1 MTPGNLASKMKS
13 IAKTRLLTL
22 FSLALGLGAF
32 AHSQEA
38 KPEDA
43 KEAEKPPAIDV
54 GTREELKLPGLTVHT
69 KERYVD
75 VDATVC
81 LGEGFLELIAC
92 TKDGKEHESIISV
105 DAKPSHMHAA
115 LLLLRANPGNPAMAR
130 RLEDGGWEDIPPRGS
145 NVDVSLVFKD
155 EKGDL
160 KERPISEFIERG
172 QGEDIYGPDAKEKTA
187 EEKGKFPT
195 STFLFA
201 GSQLYKA
208 EDGTARYICDESGNV
223 ISLSTFGDELLCL
236 PGKHSQDNGSL
247 SWEID
252 PTHLPKVGTKVILR
266 LRPHLTDAP
275 KPGEDKEKT
284 KP

>member
-92 TKDGKEHESIISV
+92 TKDGKEHESIISGGCEAV
-105 DAKPSHMHAA
+105 PH
-115 LLLLRANPGNPAMAR
+115 AR
-130 RLEDGGWEDIPPRGS
+130 RAT
-145 NVDVSLVFKD
+145 VA
-155 EKGDL
+155 
-160 KERPISEFIERG
+160 
-172 QGEDIYGPDAKEKTA
+172 QGESGQ
-187 EEKGKFPT
+187 
-195 STFLFA
+195 SR
-201 GSQLYKA
+201 
-208 EDGTARYICDESGNV
+208 DGQA
-223 ISLSTFGDELLCL
+223 
-236 PGKHSQDNGSL
+236 
-247 SWEID
+247 
-252 PTHLPKVGTKVILR
+252 
-266 LRPHLTDAP
+266 A
-275 KPGEDKEKT
+275 
-284 KP
+284 